1 MPSQNFFSDKDEKA
15 SVVVVKDYVTQQP
28 GRGPRRRGIYIA
40 AAVGLCLAAAVGLWA
55 FLQPT
60 PPVESDFSAP
70 APAPTETPASE
81 TSVEPTPDPI
91 PREDWYLRLVNAEN
105 PLPEDYGEQDMTSFG
120 GGYYFDERVI
130 EPLNGLL
137 DAAEEEGLNL
147 RVISGYRSVTRQTE
161 RHEDKVREYLDE
173 DYSEEEAEELAS
185 REEPTYRESE
195 HSLGLAVDF
204 SDGTSSA
211 PRMDFAETEEYQ
223 WLLENA
229 ADYGFILRYPEDK
242 TQETGMNYQPWHFR
256 YVTSDH
262 AKVITEEGICLE
274 EYLALP

>member
-1 MPSQNFFSDKDEKA
+1 MQ
-15 SVVVVKDYVTQQP
+15 
-28 GRGPRRRGIYIA
+28 
-40 AAVGLCLAAAVGLWA
+40 
-55 FLQPT
+55 
-60 PPVESDFSAP
+60 
-70 APAPTETPASE
+70 
-81 TSVEPTPDPI
+81 
-91 PREDWYLRLVNAEN
+91 
-105 PLPEDYGEQDMTSFG
+105 
-120 GGYYFDERVI
+120 
-130 EPLNGLL
+130 
-137 DAAEEEGLNL
+137 
-147 RVISGYRSVTRQTE
+147 
-161 RHEDKVREYLDE
+161 EYLDE

>member
-91 PREDWYLRLVNAEN
+91 PREDW
-105 PLPEDYGEQDMTSFG
+105 
-120 GGYYFDERVI
+120 
-130 EPLNGLL
+130 
-137 DAAEEEGLNL
+137 
-147 RVISGYRSVTRQTE
+147 
-161 RHEDKVREYLDE
+161 
-173 DYSEEEAEELAS
+173 
-185 REEPTYRESE
+185 
-195 HSLGLAVDF
+195 
-204 SDGTSSA
+204 
-211 PRMDFAETEEYQ
+211 
-223 WLLENA
+223 
-229 ADYGFILRYPEDK
+229 
-242 TQETGMNYQPWHFR
+242 
-256 YVTSDH
+256 
-262 AKVITEEGICLE
+262 
-274 EYLALP
+274 

>member
-1 MPSQNFFSDKDEKA
+1 ME
-15 SVVVVKDYVTQQP
+15 
-28 GRGPRRRGIYIA
+28 R
-40 AAVGLCLAAAVGLWA
+40 
-55 FLQPT
+55 
-60 PPVESDFSAP
+60 
-70 APAPTETPASE
+70 
-81 TSVEPTPDPI
+81 
-91 PREDWYLRLVNAEN
+91 AEN

-161 RHEDKVREYLDE
+161 RHEDKVQEYLDE

-185 REEPTYRESE
+185 REEPTYWESE

-262 AKVITEEGICLE
+262 AKVIIEEGICLE

>member
-1 MPSQNFFSDKDEKA
+1 MS
-15 SVVVVKDYVTQQP
+15 
-28 GRGPRRRGIYIA
+28 
-40 AAVGLCLAAAVGLWA
+40 
-55 FLQPT
+55 
-60 PPVESDFSAP
+60 
-70 APAPTETPASE
+70 
-81 TSVEPTPDPI
+81 
-91 PREDWYLRLVNAEN
+91 
-105 PLPEDYGEQDMTSFG
+105 
-120 GGYYFDERVI
+120 

-161 RHEDKVREYLDE
+161 RHEDKVQEYLDE
-173 DYSEEEAEELAS
+173 DYSEEEAEELAG